1 MSVFFVQNSPL
12 VPAFVRNRPPFTSV
26 HSHAGAQ
33 KSSGAFFHDMDRERC
48 RKRRGRG
55 RNALRASQGV
65 RARDVMVNIAG
76 IAYFL
81 SGCTSVKKIQGND
94 YAQSA

>member
-65 RARDVMVNIAG
+65 RARGVMVNAPYSVT
-76 IAYFL
+76 AFL
-81 SGCTSVKKIQGND
+81 FFEIILISGD
-94 YAQSA
+94 